1 MAPQVLDEMRAWII
15 IWHDEQPLSVQEI
28 AGLVGCGVRTVYNI
42 LSYHRDYHTLRN
54 TSTCGPHGANCS
66 LDMGDMNYIES
77 LIDAQPKIYLDEIQ
91 DELLERRDV
100 FISISTLSCT
110 LHWLS
115 MPRKHVANEALERN
129 ELLHATWQAAYADIP
144 ADYCVWLDEA
154 SVDNRTN
161 QCAMG
166 WAAMGR
172 ACICRA
178 AFVHG
183 QQYSVLPA
191 LTCEGM
197 MALDIFEGSVNKE
210 RFLTFLNEQV
220 VRLST
225 TNLYCRL

>member
-1 MAPQVLDEMRAWII
+1 M
-15 IWHDEQPLSVQEI
+15 QEI

-54 TSTCGPHGANCS
+54 PSTRGLHGANRS

-77 LIDAQPKIYLDEIQ
+77 LIDAQPKIYLDKIQ

-100 FISISTLSCT
+100 FVSILTLSRT
-110 LHWLS
+110 LHQLS
-115 MPRKHVANEALERN
+115 MTCKHVANEALERN
-129 ELLHATWQAAYADIP
+129 ELLCATWQATYADIP

-154 SVDNRTN
+154 SVDDRTN
-161 QCAMG
+161 QHAMG

-172 ACICRA
+172 ACVCHA

-183 QQYSVLPA
+183 QRYSVLPA

-197 MALDIFEGSVNKE
+197 IALNIFEGSVNKE
-210 RFLTFLNEQV
+210 CFLTFLNEQV
-220 VRLST
+220 VRLSSS
-225 TNLYCRL
+225 LSCHQLHH